1 MKIARWNKHTLKI
14 LPTLN
19 SIGNTLASYPASA
32 QLEEFLITRLNQ
44 DNPNVKFKC
53 LVIIKVSLCTS
64 CCVSYCVRRQHET
77 EQTSVTRNRTNF
89 CDTYPVSI
97 ITTDSPLFNS
107 LSKTHCLLFIRLLSY
122 YHMSVRN

>member
-1 MKIARWNKHTLKI
+1 MKIARWNKRTLTI

-53 LVIIKVSLCTS
+53 LVIIKVSRRNVYCNV
-64 CCVSYCVRRQHET
+64 CNVSYCV
-77 EQTSVTRNRTNF
+77 
-89 CDTYPVSI
+89 CG
-97 ITTDSPLFNS
+97 
-107 LSKTHCLLFIRLLSY
+107 K
-122 YHMSVRN
+122 

>member
-1 MKIARWNKHTLKI
+1 MKIARWNKHTLTI

-53 LVIIKVSLCTS
+53 LVIIKVSRCNVY
-64 CCVSYCVRRQHET
+64 CNCVSYCD
-77 EQTSVTRNRTNF
+77 
-89 CDTYPVSI
+89 CG
-97 ITTDSPLFNS
+97 
-107 LSKTHCLLFIRLLSY
+107 K
-122 YHMSVRN
+122 